1 LILFLKQCRTAIEF
15 NLYLRQN
22 HHMEFSEIAS
32 ISGKSGLYKILK
44 PGKSAVVLEAMDA
57 TKTKIVAGASHRV
70 SVLNEISIYTTTKEG
85 TVPLADVLRKIN
97 EQFGSDLGIDGES
110 DPRELRAFLKSV
122 LPEFDEQRVYVSDI
136 KKLVKWYGILL
147 TEAPEILKSAEKEK
161 K

>member
-1 LILFLKQCRTAIEF
+1 
-15 NLYLRQN
+15 LRQN

-44 PGKSAVVLEAMDA
+44 PGKSAVVLETLDA
-57 TKTKIVAGASHRV
+57 TKAKVVAGASHRV

-85 TVPLADVLRKIN
+85 TVPLSEVLRKIN
-97 EQFGSDLGIDGES
+97 EQFGSDLGIDSES
-110 DPRELRAFLKSV
+110 DPNELRAFLKSV

-136 KKLVKWYGILL
+136 KKLIKWYGILL
-147 TEAPEILKSAEKEK
+147 AEAPETLKAPEKEQEK

>member
-1 LILFLKQCRTAIEF
+1 
-15 NLYLRQN
+15 
-22 HHMEFSEIAS
+22 MEFSEIAS

-110 DPRELRAFLKSV
+110 DPKELRAFLKSV
-122 LPEFDEQRVYVSDI
+122 LPEFDE
-136 KKLVKWYGILL
+136 
-147 TEAPEILKSAEKEK
+147 
-161 K
+161 